1 MLRKNKVFN
10 FDYINL
16 ENKSESLEKNRIKT
30 IKTIDQSEK
39 NSSLIVGKNVTIN
52 GSIKAGNEVII
63 EGKVEADVEAKAIH
77 IGKNGEING
86 NIKANIFKVEGKAKG
101 KIEVENVIKLLS
113 SGAIDGQV
121 HYRKLEVEEGGSIK
135 GEINIYEEET
145 KKYDNWESM

>member
-10 FDYINL
+10 FDYINV
-16 ENKSESLEKNRIKT
+16 ENKSESLEKNKFKT
-30 IKTIDQSEK
+30 IKTIDQSEN

-52 GSIKAGNEVII
+52 GSIKASNEVII

-101 KIEVENVIKLLS
+101 KIEVENIIKLLS
-113 SGAIDGQV
+113 SGVIDGQV
-121 HYRKLEVEEGGSIK
+121 YYRKLEVEEGGSIK
-135 GEINIYEEET
+135 GEISIYDEEI
-145 KKYDNWESM
+145 KKSDNWESI

>member
-52 GSIKAGNEVII
+52 GSIKAGNEVLSVLMII
-63 EGKVEADVEAKAIH
+63 FCPIKFINYFFFH
-77 IGKNGEING
+77 IYK
-86 NIKANIFKVEGKAKG
+86 IKI
-101 KIEVENVIKLLS
+101 
-113 SGAIDGQV
+113 
-121 HYRKLEVEEGGSIK
+121 
-135 GEINIYEEET
+135 
-145 KKYDNWESM
+145 